1 MQLCAGMLS
10 LAGMNSPVAE
20 VLIPLVGASVVETMF
35 TGHQW
40 IAARE
45 DR

>member
-1 MQLCAGMLS
+1 MCWQAVTGWDEQ
-10 LAGMNSPVAE
+10 PVAE
-20 VLIPLVGASVVETMF
+20 VLIPLIGASVDETMF